1 MGLRAWRAASELLAA
16 LSESSRCR
24 LMTWQEPQ
32 NWRSLVASKPCTLPA
47 NAAAIGKMPNPSNS
61 QIFVTRTN
69 GGRSTRNETRIT
81 AERAAR
87 PSARMAKGAVGKVT
101 GTTPAT
107 LAQDLHQRRETMSC
121 KTLARSPL
129 RHAFVLA
136 VIPLSNGPDAQADP
150 LRLRADAL
158 AESQG
163 TSSPT
168 GLVVV
173 QGQDSL
179 KPWVDAEALV
189 WAGAKP
195 SGTGDVLVLA
205 VRLREP
211 HGYGELRAGR
221 FVVATGAVRPVQ
233 IDGAY
238 AIGRAPWGS
247 TLETFGG
254 LPVVPRFGPRAYD
267 WIVGGRVAQR
277 VGSAFALGLSYVE
290 RREDGDVSNQELGA
304 DVAAAPLRWLDVA
317 AFGSYDVDNPGIA
330 EARASAAARAADW
343 RVELFASGAAQDV
356 AHGLGGNGWVRGTL
370 KLDDQDHGR
379 LGLELRRVDVP
390 GAEWTGIRTVASLP
404 LGKHIRYSSE
414 LEIVVSDH
422 PDGRGVA
429 WPWGLSSL
437 SWRSHDGWEV
447 AAAVEASS
455 SPLRRY
461 ETDALLRVSRALE
474 IR

>member
-1 MGLRAWRAASELLAA
+1 
-16 LSESSRCR
+16 
-24 LMTWQEPQ
+24 
-32 NWRSLVASKPCTLPA
+32 
-47 NAAAIGKMPNPSNS
+47 
-61 QIFVTRTN
+61 
-69 GGRSTRNETRIT
+69 
-81 AERAAR
+81 
-87 PSARMAKGAVGKVT
+87 MAKGAVGKVT

-343 RVELFASGAAQDV
+343 RVELFASQLSPGRLLPATSLFSVLGDFPSQTLGTTVRWRAAPRLELLASGAAQDV

-404 LGKHIRYSSE
+404 LGRHIRYSSE

>member
-1 MGLRAWRAASELLAA
+1 LRRALVLAA
-16 LSESSRCR
+16 F
-24 LMTWQEPQ
+24 
-32 NWRSLVASKPCTLPA
+32 ASC
-47 NAAAIGKMPNPSNS
+47 I
-61 QIFVTRTN
+61 
-69 GGRSTRNETRIT
+69 
-81 AERAAR
+81 
-87 PSARMAKGAVGKVT
+87 
-101 GTTPAT
+101 
-107 LAQDLHQRRETMSC
+107 
-121 KTLARSPL
+121 
-129 RHAFVLA
+129 
-136 VIPLSNGPDAQADP
+136 LSNVTDARADP

-163 TSSPT
+163 TGSPT
-168 GLVVV
+168 GLVVL

-195 SGTGDVLVLA
+195 SLTGDVLVLT

-221 FVVATGAVRPVQ
+221 FVLTTGAVRPVQ

-247 TLETFGG
+247 SIETFGG
-254 LPVVPRFGPRAYD
+254 LPVVPRFGSRAYD

-277 VGSAFALGLSYVE
+277 VGSTFALGLSYVE

-304 DVAAAPLRWLDVA
+304 DLAAAPLRWLDVA
-317 AFGSYDVDNPGIA
+317 AFGSYDVENPGIA
-330 EARASAAARAADW
+330 EARASAAARSTDW
-343 RVELFASGAAQDV
+343 RLELFASQLSPGRLLPATSLFSVLGDFPSQTLGTTVRWRAAPRLELLASGAAQEV

-370 KLDDQDHGR
+370 KLDDENHGR

-390 GAEWTGIRTVASLP
+390 GAQWSGIRTTASLP
-404 LGKHIRYSSE
+404 LGKRFRYSSE
-414 LEIVVSDH
+414 LEIVASDH
-422 PDGRGVA
+422 PEGRGVA

-437 SWRSHDGWEV
+437 SWRSADGWEA

-455 SPLRRY
+455 SPLHRY
-461 ETDALLRVSRALE
+461 EADALLRVSRALE